1 MKIIPSILALAIL
14 TFSACKQEPVE
25 GHKQPEPEAIRKEQ
39 APGEKDGEAYLLQV
53 GDGIEMQVFMEPELN
68 KRSEI
73 DKMGKALFPLIGF
86 VEAKNQSLSGL
97 EKMLEEQYRKDY
109 LLDPKIKVTLVERA
123 DDIPP

>member
-1 MKIIPSILALAIL
+1 
-14 TFSACKQEPVE
+14 
-25 GHKQPEPEAIRKEQ
+25 
-39 APGEKDGEAYLLQV
+39 
-53 GDGIEMQVFMEPELN
+53 
-68 KRSEI
+68 
-73 DKMGKALFPLIGF
+73 MGKALFPLIGF